1 MGSPTGFSPRR
12 SPPYADGNPG
22 FSLTPKVNLLSNTLY
37 SGIANASSIFLLL
50 VLVFAGRFLGVG
62 EFGKFTFALAL
73 VTTVSLLSDFG
84 VTTLVKRTVARHP
97 EQADHHFGNLTTLK
111 FILSS
116 LAILISIGAVFLI
129 RPERDVRFIVCV
141 LSVAAALKSL
151 KMVPVTFFQA
161 LERFDLYA
169 FSYVFHNFGFF
180 LFGTIAL
187 WYGAGLVTFV
197 CLFTTFKVLD
207 TAISY
212 ILAQRVIGKTSPR
225 FDFNF
230 MKQLQIDALPL
241 GMYVLIN
248 EIYSYADTILLSVMR
263 SDVEVGWYN
272 GAYKIFEGLSVF
284 PLILSQAMSPQLS
297 RLYKTE
303 VKAHQALAAK
313 TIKFGVIAAV
323 LVLLSGITVG
333 KDLILF
339 LFGPAYMESIPV
351 FDILLFTFFF
361 VFLNMIFQMI
371 LITIDRQRVMPWMG
385 IAGFGTILFACF
397 LLIPI
402 YGHLGAAIAFLAS
415 EFVLFIVGIF
425 FLYRFCFQSWFLWS
439 ATKPILSGIL
449 IFGSL
454 SIFHVEKQFAHVFLI
469 IPSYLLLL
477 FLFHAFDEEELGF
490 LRRIFTLDRHP

>member
-1 MGSPTGFSPRR
+1 
-12 SPPYADGNPG
+12 
-22 FSLTPKVNLLSNTLY
+22 LTPKVNLLSNTLY

-84 VTTLVKRTVARHP
+84 VTTLVKRTVARYP
-97 EQADHHFGNLTTLK
+97 EQADHHFGNLITLK
-111 FILSS
+111 VILSS
-116 LAILISIGAVFLI
+116 LAVLISIGAVFLI
-129 RPERDVRFIVCV
+129 RPERDVRFVVCV
-141 LSVAAALKSL
+141 LSLGAALKSL
-151 KMVPVTFFQA
+151 KMVPITFFQA

-187 WYGAGLVTFV
+187 WYGANLATFV
-197 CLFTTFKVLD
+197 CLFAAFKALD

-212 ILAQRVIGKTSPR
+212 FLARRVIGKTSPG

-230 MKQLQIDALPL
+230 MKRLQIEALPL
-241 GMYVLIN
+241 GMYVLVN

-297 RLYKTE
+297 RLHKTE
-303 VKAHQALAAK
+303 VVAHKALAAR
-313 TIKFGVIAAV
+313 TIKFGAIGAV
-323 LVLLSGITVG
+323 LVLLSLITIG
-333 KDLILF
+333 KDLILL

-351 FDILLFTFFF
+351 LDILLFTFFF

-371 LITIDRQRVMPWMG
+371 LITIDRQNVMPWMG
-385 IAGFGTILFACF
+385 LAGFGTIIIACF
-397 LLIPI
+397 LLIPL
-402 YGHLGAAIAFLAS
+402 YGHLGAAMAFLAS
-415 EFVLFIVGIF
+415 ECILFCVGIF
-425 FLYRFCFQSWFLWS
+425 YLYRFCFKSWFLWP

-449 IFGSL
+449 ILGAFSV
-454 SIFHVEKQFAHVFLI
+454 FHVEMQFTHVFVI
-469 IPSYLLLL
+469 VPSYLILLYL
-477 FLFHAFDEEELGF
+477 IHSFDEDELGF
-490 LRRIFTLDRHP
+490 LRRIIAPDRFKQG